1 MTPRRL
7 TAAALLAA
15 AAVAALVSA
24 WARATL
30 GGRTGD
36 TLGAT
41 VALAE
46 VAAAVVI
53 LGLDRR

>member
-1 MTPRRL
+1 MSAL
-7 TAAALLAA
+7 T
-15 AAVAALVSA
+15 SA
-24 WARATL
+24 WARRAL

-46 VAAAVVI
+46 LAACAA
-53 LGLDRR
+53 LLAAYG

>member
-1 MTPRRL
+1 M
-7 TAAALLAA
+7 
-15 AAVAALVSA
+15 
-24 WARATL
+24 RATL

-46 VAAAVVI
+46 VVVCTALLAVWR
-53 LGLDRR
+53 G